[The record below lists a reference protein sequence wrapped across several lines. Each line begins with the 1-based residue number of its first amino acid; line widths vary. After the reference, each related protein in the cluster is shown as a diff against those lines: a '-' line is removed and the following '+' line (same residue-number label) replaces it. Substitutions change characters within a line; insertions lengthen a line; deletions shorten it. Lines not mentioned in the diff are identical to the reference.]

1 MHSCYIFNYRDA
13 IQMALEK
20 RNILL
25 DKVNVFV
32 AQSKTPLPLQAEC
45 SFLGGSH
52 VHVRGKMKLFD
63 CILDLTMSSVRT
75 STGFKPTDVFTSK
88 SLMAML
94 KSSVLMSIL
103 TRCKQK
109 SAST

>member
-1 MHSCYIFNYRDA
+1 MITFHILSLRFVNVIFENFNYRDA

-52 VHVRGKMKLFD
+52 VHVRGKMNTF
-63 CILDLTMSSVRT
+63 
-75 STGFKPTDVFTSK
+75 
-88 SLMAML
+88 SLI
-94 KSSVLMSIL
+94 SH
-103 TRCKQK
+103 
-109 SAST
+109 